1 MSPRTL
7 KTSCRLSPM
16 ITHLSIRGLAII
28 EELNIEFSPQLNV
41 ITGETGAGKS
51 ILIKALHLLLGV
63 KADPDVIRR
72 GFERAHVAASF
83 QLPWEHASVHLLE
96 QHGLVSKES
105 QTLDIILRREIQQ
118 KGRSQ
123 AWVNDQPITQA
134 LLKELGQTLIDIYG
148 QHENHRMLDP
158 STHVEYIDQFLK
170 DQKLK
175 DQLTEAMLQLQS
187 QLSGLRKRLD
197 QYHAKKKEQDFLQFR
212 YDAIAIFDPSLEDY
226 AKTIQVCQEASR
238 FASEQKIMEQAQYIC
253 DEGYQGRGLS
263 SAINELIKLCEQ
275 SKILYEDTDVQG
287 SLQPLKELAPILD
300 ELSYH
305 LGRAG
310 TARDLD
316 EEEVEAYQNRLA
328 GYQSLF
334 RKAGVRSIEELM
346 AEYDRIGRELSFA
359 HLDPEELAE
368 ELRGLHTR
376 AKAVDKLAR
385 RLSQERRKAAQKA
398 VGDVEKELHDLNMKG
413 ARIDFEFQDV
423 RNSIPDLD
431 LRDFDVSIV
440 SLWQA
445 SADILSETSR
455 YGREKGQFLLA
466 ANPGEGF
473 KALAK
478 VASGGEISRIMLGFK
493 KALAVGATTSVMVFD
508 EIDTGISG
516 HTAHIVGKKLK
527 DLARRFQVVC
537 ISHLPQ
543 VAVYNDAHFRV
554 EKAQKGKSTESR
566 IFRLSPSQSE
576 EEIARLLSGDQV
588 THSSLAHAKQL
599 ISAAKA
605 TTV

>member
-1 MSPRTL
+1 
-7 KTSCRLSPM
+7 M
-16 ITHLSIRGLAII
+16 ITQLSIRGLAII
-28 EELNIEFSPQLNV
+28 EELNIEFSSKLNV

-83 QLPWEHASVHLLE
+83 QLPLDHASVGILE
-96 QHGLVSKES
+96 QHGLIAKEGPS
-105 QTLDIILRREIQQ
+105 IDLIVRREIQQ

-148 QHENHRMLDP
+148 QHENHRMLDS
-158 STHVEYIDQFLK
+158 STHLEYIDQFLK
-170 DQKLK
+170 DQRSKNQVL
-175 DQLTEAMLQLQS
+175 EAVTQMHAQLQI
-187 QLSGLRKRLD
+187 LRKRLEL
-197 QYHAKKKEQDFLQFR
+197 YHTKRKEQDFLQFR
-212 YDAIAIFDPSLEDY
+212 FDAIAAFDPSLEDY
-226 AKTIQVCQEASR
+226 KKTVQVCQDAGR
-238 FASEQKIMEQAQYIC
+238 YASEQKLMQQAQYVC
-253 DEGYQGRGLS
+253 DEAYQGRSLS
-263 SAINELIKLCEQ
+263 SAFVELLKLAEQ
-275 SKILYEDTDVQG
+275 SKTLREDQDVQG
-287 SLQPLKELAPILD
+287 ALEPLRNMGRSLD

-305 LGRAG
+305 LGRAS
-310 TARDLD
+310 TAHVLDD
-316 EEEVEAYQNRLA
+316 EEIEAYQNRLA

-334 RKAGVRSIEELM
+334 RKLSVRSIEDLVQ
-346 AEYDRIGRELSFA
+346 EYERLEKELSFA
-359 HLDPEELAE
+359 QLAPEELAE
-368 ELRGLHTR
+368 GLHELHQR
-376 AKAVDKLAR
+376 AKLVDKLAKK
-385 RLSQERRKAAQKA
+385 LSQDRRKAAQTA
-398 VGDVEKELHDLNMKG
+398 VNEVVKELHDLNMKG
-413 ARIDFEFQDV
+413 ASIDFEFQDV
-423 RNSIPDLD
+423 RNSIPDLE
-431 LRDFDVSIV
+431 LSDFDQSLLAIWHACVSV
-440 SLWQA
+440 LT
-445 SADILSETSR
+445 ETSR

-473 KALAK
+473 KPLAK

-508 EIDTGISG
+508 EIDSGISG

-527 DLARRFQVVC
+527 DLAARFQVVC

-543 VAVYNDAHFRV
+543 VAVYGDAHFRV

-566 IFRLSPSQSE
+566 IFRLSAQQSE

-599 ISAAKA
+599 ILAAR
-605 TTV
+605 V

>member
-1 MSPRTL
+1 
-7 KTSCRLSPM
+7 M

-72 GFERAHVAASF
+72 GFDRAHVAARF
-83 QLPWEHASVHLLE
+83 QLPWEHASAVLLD
-96 QHGLVSKES
+96 QHGLLSKEN
-105 QTLDIILRREIQQ
+105 QNVEIIVRREIQQ

-134 LLKELGQTLIDIYG
+134 FLKELGQSLIDIYG

-158 STHVEYIDQFLK
+158 NTHVDYIDQFLK
-170 DQKLK
+170 DQRLK
-175 DQLTEAMLQLQS
+175 EQLYDAMNQLHS
-187 QLSGLRKRLD
+187 QLSQLRKMLD
-197 QYHAKKKEQDFLQFR
+197 QYHTKKKEQDFLQFR
-212 YDAIAIFDPSLEDY
+212 FDAMATFDPSEEDY
-226 AKTIQVCQEASR
+226 RKTIEICQAASR
-238 FASEQKIMEQAQYIC
+238 FASEKKLIEQAQFIC
-253 DEGYQGRGLS
+253 DEAYQGRSLAGGL
-263 SAINELIKLCEQ
+263 LDLLKLCEQ
-275 SKILYEDTDVQG
+275 SKILQSDKDVQAC
-287 SLQPLKELAPILD
+287 LQPLRDLGASLD

-305 LGRAG
+305 IGRAG
-310 TARDLD
+310 TSREMD
-316 EEEVEAYQNRLA
+316 EEEIESYQRRLA
-328 GYQSLF
+328 GYQGLF
-334 RKAGVRSIEELM
+334 RKVGVKAIEELV
-346 AEYDRIGRELSFA
+346 AEYQRLEKELSLA
-359 HLDPEELAE
+359 RLDPDLLEDELQN
-368 ELRGLHTR
+368 LFSQ
-376 AKAVDKLAR
+376 AKAADKIAR
-385 RLSQERRKAAQKA
+385 KLSQERRKSAQAAIRE
-398 VGDVEKELHDLNMKG
+398 VEKELHDLNMKG

-423 RNSIPDLD
+423 RNSIPNLD
-431 LRDFDVSIV
+431 LSDFDPKLQSV
-440 SLWQA
+440 WQSCA
-445 SADILSETSR
+445 EILTETSR
-455 YGREKGQFLLA
+455 IGREKGQFLLA

-493 KALAVGATTSVMVFD
+493 KALSVGASTSVMVFD

-527 DLARRFQVVC
+527 ELANRFQVVC

-566 IFRLSPSQSE
+566 IFRLSASQSE

-588 THSSLAHAKQL
+588 THSSLTHAKQL
-599 ISAAKA
+599 IMAARA